1 MTNGTTSTGFVF
13 QFDETALD
21 DMRLIDALGESVDT
35 SKGEIGQVMA
45 ISKLLTLLIGAEQ
58 KDRLYAHIG
67 ARHENGRV
75 PAMELR
81 AELDDMV
88 RQAGQDNAV
97 KN

>member
-1 MTNGTTSTGFVF
+1 MTKGTTASGFDFV
-13 QFDETALD
+13 FDETAMD
-21 DMRLIDALGESVDT
+21 DMRLIDTLAESVDE
-35 SKGEIGQVMA
+35 SRGELGQIMA
-45 ISKLLTLLIGAEQ
+45 ISKLLTLLIGKEQ

-67 ARHENGRV
+67 ALHENGRV

-88 RQAGQDNAV
+88 RQAGQDKAL